1 MAVGLNGR
9 MQDDT
14 GRRVLLQRQLNIMW
28 RFAEEFVLG
37 EIDEGLALWEPSAN
51 VCTVHAREDGW
62 VADWPDE
69 DNLPL
74 PEATIAWLLWHIEW
88 WWSDTIG
95 RVNGGPSIAPA
106 DHRWTGGATGIAA
119 AKQQWDELLATAD
132 LDTPVDWLMPD
143 PQPLWFVASWVN
155 VELTKNLSEINQ
167 VKMRR
172 ANLDS

>member
-14 GRRVLLQRQLNIMW
+14 GRRALLQRQLNIMW

-37 EIDEGLALWEPSAN
+37 EIDEGLTLWEPSAN

-88 WWSDTIG
+88 WWGDTIS
-95 RVNGGPSIAPA
+95 RVNGGPSIAPE
-106 DHRWTGGATGIAA
+106 DHHWTGGTTGIAA
-119 AKQQWDELLATAD
+119 AKEQWDELLATAD
-132 LDTPVDWLMPD
+132 LDTEVD
-143 PQPLWFVASWVN
+143 
-155 VELTKNLSEINQ
+155 
-167 VKMRR
+167 
-172 ANLDS
+172 